1 LVKKNVDHN
10 IATNGPDEPLDTKSK
25 LDTCQTQVKQKV
37 QMYLSTDNGLN
48 TGDLV
53 SEKQKSHINIIQLN
67 VIF

>member
-1 LVKKNVDHN
+1 MVKKNNDHN
-10 IATNGPDEPLDTKSK
+10 IARDAPDEPLDTKSK
-25 LDTCQTQVKQKV
+25 LDTCQTQVKQKA

-48 TGDLV
+48 IGDLV